1 MFRFFSGIG
10 YIEFH
15 QKSQGKT
22 LALSTMKFVVH
33 RFISWQSLPRPGGVA
48 PQQYLSR
55 FIGSPHTLSPVGKIN
70 YLSTLFRIIPK
81 LSTYARICYH

>member
-1 MFRFFSGIG
+1 MEWFRFFLGNG

-33 RFISWQSLPRPGGVA
+33 RLISWQVA
-48 PQQYLSR
+48 PQQSPLPLS
-55 FIGSPHTLSPVGKIN
+55 LVDEIN
-70 YLSTLFRIIPK
+70 FLSTIFSSNSK
-81 LSTYARICYH
+81 LSTYSRICNN

>member
-1 MFRFFSGIG
+1 MEWFRVFLGNG

-48 PQQYLSR
+48 PQQ
-55 FIGSPHTLSPVGKIN
+55 SPLPLSPICKIN
-70 YLSTLFRIIPK
+70 LLSTKFSSISK
-81 LSTYARICYH
+81 LSTYSRICNNKM